1 MVFLKAKGVG
11 PKQCTLQSEGFFL
24 KNQKKTLFFSR
35 GKQQNPG
42 SLKERTPRQKS
53 VSQSLPPRAVVKYE
67 LSAVCGGRETKSA
80 WSVVA
85 QYWRS
90 QNRHCI
96 SSQSL
101 STWEQT
107 HIVPPDSHCVPPHVP
122 DRRPIGHFGR
132 RLPTRG
138 GVGGRPRPPGF
149 QYPSEKVWQEFLVC
163 CHPQEAPQP
172 ALSSLSPSPLLSP
185 GRGSTNANMSCIAQ
199 ASGLTFGVYALA
211 NCQYQTCL
219 SPSHAPSPQRSWSH
233 ENSSGVVG
241 NRDTGSSSLS
251 RSRPRLPLLSSPCM
265 PSPSSGA
272 QT

>member
-1 MVFLKAKGVG
+1 MLWFFLKAKGFG
-11 PKQCTLQSEGFFL
+11 PKQCTLQSEGFL
-24 KNQKKTLFFSR
+24 KKNQKKIFSG

-42 SLKERTPRQKS
+42 FWKERTPRQK
-53 VSQSLPPRAVVKYE
+53 
-67 LSAVCGGRETKSA
+67 TKSA
-80 WSVVA
+80 WSDVA

-107 HIVPPDSHCVPPHVP
+107 HIVPPDTHCVPPYVP
-122 DRRPIGHFGR
+122 DRRPMGHFGR
-132 RLPTRG
+132 RLPTR

-172 ALSSLSPSPLLSP
+172 ALFSPSPSPLLSP

-219 SPSHAPSPQRSWSH
+219 SPSHAPSRSDPGPTKTGEGWGATETQVPQVCQGPVPACH
-233 ENSSGVVG
+233 SS
-241 NRDTGSSSLS
+241 
-251 RSRPRLPLLSSPCM
+251 PPPACPPLLQEPGPEGPYHSNGIWPHLRSPG
-265 PSPSSGA
+265 PPKGP
-272 QT
+272 